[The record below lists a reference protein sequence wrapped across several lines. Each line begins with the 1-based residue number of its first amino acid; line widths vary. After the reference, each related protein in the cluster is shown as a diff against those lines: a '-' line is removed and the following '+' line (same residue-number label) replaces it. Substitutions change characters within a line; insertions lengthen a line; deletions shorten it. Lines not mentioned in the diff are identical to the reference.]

1 MAYIKHILDLIAKN
15 QIKIF
20 FFFLIYKKLKKQAL
34 RLIKNF
40 KKAHFKRAFVR
51 AVRFRGKK
59 PQGLYALRF
68 ALKRAFNN
76 TV

>member
-20 FFFLIYKKLKKQAL
+20 FKK
-34 RLIKNF
+34 NY
-40 KKAHFKRAFVR
+40 
-51 AVRFRGKK
+51 KK